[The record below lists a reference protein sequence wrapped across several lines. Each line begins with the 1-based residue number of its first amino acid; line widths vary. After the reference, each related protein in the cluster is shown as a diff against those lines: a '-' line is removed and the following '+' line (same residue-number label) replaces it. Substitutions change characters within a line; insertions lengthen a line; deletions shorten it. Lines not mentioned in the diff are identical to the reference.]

1 MRCRSLKFEFNF
13 LRKEMINENDNKGTT
28 YGSRIAANNTKQRL
42 RRIACRTAHEWLDQS
57 DEVFEQ
63 FHEKHRCDVF
73 VVIYPP
79 KRFKY
84 DPPNYEPTSK
94 ALIDGLTD
102 AGIWNDDNYNVIRRT
117 SFEHGGLF
125 WRYKGV
131 ESRVSSE
138 RTDRIAL
145 IHENYGYI
153 ERLNCFMDNLSR
165 TR

>member
-1 MRCRSLKFEFNF
+1 MKFEFNF

-42 RRIACRTAHEWLDQS
+42 RRIACRTAHEWLDKS

-84 DPPNYEPTSK
+84 M
-94 ALIDGLTD
+94 
-102 AGIWNDDNYNVIRRT
+102 
-117 SFEHGGLF
+117 
-125 WRYKGV
+125 
-131 ESRVSSE
+131 
-138 RTDRIAL
+138 
-145 IHENYGYI
+145 IHQIMNQ
-153 ERLNCFMDNLSR
+153 LLKH
-165 TR
+165 

>member
-1 MRCRSLKFEFNF
+1 
-13 LRKEMINENDNKGTT
+13 MINENDNKGTT

-57 DEVFEQ
+57 EEVFEQ
-63 FHEKHRCDVF
+63 FHEKHRCDVY

-117 SFEHGGLF
+117 SFEHGGLSGDTKT
-125 WRYKGV
+125 WKV
-131 ESRVSSE
+131 ELVVKE
-138 RTDRIAL
+138 LT
-145 IHENYGYI
+145 E
-153 ERLNCFMDNLSR
+153 
-165 TR
+165 

>member
-1 MRCRSLKFEFNF
+1 M
-13 LRKEMINENDNKGTT
+13 
-28 YGSRIAANNTKQRL
+28 
-42 RRIACRTAHEWLDQS
+42 
-57 DEVFEQ
+57 
-63 FHEKHRCDVF
+63 DVF

-117 SFEHGGLF
+117 VLNMRTF
-125 WRYKGV
+125 WRYKDL

-138 RTDRIAL
+138 RTDRIVL

-153 ERLNCFMDNLSR
+153 
-165 TR
+165 

>member
-1 MRCRSLKFEFNF
+1 MKFEFNF

-102 AGIWNDDNYNVIRRT
+102 AGIW
-117 SFEHGGLF
+117 
-125 WRYKGV
+125 
-131 ESRVSSE
+131 
-138 RTDRIAL
+138 
-145 IHENYGYI
+145 
-153 ERLNCFMDNLSR
+153 
-165 TR
+165 

>member
-1 MRCRSLKFEFNF
+1 MKFEFNF

-84 DPPNYEPTSK
+84 DPPN
-94 ALIDGLTD
+94 
-102 AGIWNDDNYNVIRRT
+102 DDNYNVIRRT
-117 SFEHGGLF
+117 SFEHGGLSGDTKM
-125 WRYKGV
+125 WKV
-131 ESRVSSE
+131 ELVVKE
-138 RTDRIAL
+138 LT
-145 IHENYGYI
+145 E
-153 ERLNCFMDNLSR
+153 
-165 TR
+165 

>member
-1 MRCRSLKFEFNF
+1 MKFEFNF

-63 FHEKHRCDVF
+63 FHEKHRCDVY

-117 SFEHGGLF
+117 SFEHGGLSGDTKM
-125 WRYKGV
+125 WKV
-131 ESRVSSE
+131 ELVVKE
-138 RTDRIAL
+138 LT
-145 IHENYGYI
+145 E
-153 ERLNCFMDNLSR
+153 
-165 TR
+165 